1 MRVSSRHLRASKH
14 TTTMS
19 YAFVVEKA
27 ERPVIDLTIGQP
39 DVKPPSVLVE
49 LLASE
54 ARGADASRYPPPQGL
69 GELREAIASLL
80 SEAYGVDAAP
90 ENIVVLVGAKP
101 GIAGAV
107 YALCDPGDAV
117 LILSPHFYAYEI
129 ASEVL
134 GAKTIVVK
142 MRWERG
148 VLEADEE
155 EVKRVFE
162 RHRPCLTI
170 INTPHNPT
178 GLHASPSLLD
188 LVADLAV
195 EKGSAILSDE
205 VYAWLVYRGSHEPL
219 VAKYGTELVVHLESF
234 SKTLAIPGWRVG
246 FVYAE
251 AEVVRALT
259 FFNANIY
266 TGVPRFIQRAVA
278 RYITDYREDMLA
290 FVERMRRIYSK
301 RASALLEALA
311 PLQGL
316 VDAYMPAAG
325 FFLFPSVRG
334 LEEKLGVRDSEE
346 LAGILASK
354 AGVLTVPGRVFGDW
368 PHHIRVS
375 LTAPESKLREAA
387 SRIAE
392 LAARA

>member
-1 MRVSSRHLRASKH
+1 MRVSSRHLRASAH
-14 TTTMS
+14 ATTMS

-39 DVKPPSVLVE
+39 DVKPPSVLAE

-54 ARGADASRYPPPQGL
+54 ARSADAPRYPPPQGL
-69 GELREAIASLL
+69 GELREAVASLL

-101 GIAGAV
+101 GIAAAI
-107 YALCDPGDAV
+107 YALCDPGDSV

-129 ASEVL
+129 AAEMLETRPV
-134 GAKTIVVK
+134 VVK
-142 MRWERG
+142 MKWERG
-148 VLEADEE
+148 LLEADEE

-162 RHRPCLTI
+162 KHKPCLAI

-178 GLHASPSLLD
+178 GLHASPQLLD
-188 LVADLAV
+188 LIADLAV
-195 EKGSAILSDE
+195 ERGSAILSDE

-219 VAKYGTELVVHLESF
+219 VARYGSELIVHLESF
-234 SKTLAIPGWRVG
+234 SKTLAIPGWRIG
-246 FVYAE
+246 FIYAE
-251 AEVVRALT
+251 PEVVRAVT
-259 FFNANIY
+259 FFNANVY
-266 TGVPRFIQRAVA
+266 TGAPRFIQRAVA

-290 FVERMRRIYSK
+290 FVERMRRIYSR
-301 RASALLEALA
+301 RASAFIEALA
-311 PLQGL
+311 PLEGL
-316 VDAYMPAAG
+316 VEAYMPAAG
-325 FFLFPSVRG
+325 FFLFPRVKG
-334 LEEKLGVRDSEE
+334 LEERLGVSDSEE
-346 LAGILASK
+346 LAGVLASR